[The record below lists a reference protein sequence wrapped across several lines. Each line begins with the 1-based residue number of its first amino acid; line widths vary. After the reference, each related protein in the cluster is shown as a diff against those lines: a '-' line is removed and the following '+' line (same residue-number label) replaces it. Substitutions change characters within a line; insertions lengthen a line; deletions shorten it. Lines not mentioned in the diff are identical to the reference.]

1 MTMNGMLRSFLLL
14 LISSSI
20 FFSCSV
26 QKKIAKDDQGLIN
39 NIKSHVSYL
48 ADDKLEGRRTGT
60 AGEQLAIKYIS
71 NEFEKA
77 GLEPKGSN
85 GYYQAFPVYDG
96 KQVNA
101 TSFFSINDHP
111 LILNTEFFPLI
122 FSDNQQMNALPAI
135 SLHEY
140 AMPWFVDLAD
150 VLTEN
155 KENPHFDLT
164 EYLKTKINQYISKGA
179 SALILYSTSLMD
191 DKLTFDGKDKTPPV
205 SIPVI
210 YISKE
215 AAKKYLSDKHASIDI
230 HFKIEIGEKN
240 RTGNNVV
247 GFIDNGSA
255 TTIILGAHFD
265 HLGYGEDGNSMFR
278 TGEKLIHNGADDNAS
293 GTAALIELSK
303 ALKKSKNRNHNYL
316 FIAFSG
322 EELGLFGSKYF
333 VENPTIDLSSVNCM
347 INMDMVGR
355 MNDSTKRITI
365 GGIGTSPTWG
375 TVVNI
380 NQQTPFK
387 IKVDSSGTG
396 PSDHATFYRKNIPV
410 LFFFTGL
417 HTDYHKP
424 TDDFE
429 KINYEGEK
437 NIIKFIETVINNL
450 DKEKNKLVFT
460 PTREVQTSTTARFSV
475 SMGIMPDY
483 TFSGNGVKV
492 DGVTVGRAAQKAG
505 IQVGDIVIQL
515 GNHIISSMEAY
526 MQTLGKFKK
535 GDKTQVKF
543 KRGETLM
550 ETAIEF

>member
-1 MTMNGMLRSFLLL
+1 MNGMLRSFLLL

-20 FFSCSV
+20 FYSCSV
-26 QKKIAKDDQGLIN
+26 QKKIAKDDRGLVN
-39 NIKSHVSYL
+39 NIKSHISYL

-77 GLEPKGSN
+77 GLEPKGTN
-85 GYYQAFPVYDG
+85 RFYQTFPVYDG
-96 KQVNA
+96 KQINT

-111 LILNTEFFPLI
+111 LTLNTEFFPLI

-164 EYLKTKINQYISKGA
+164 DYVKTKINQYISKGA
-179 SALILYSTSLMD
+179 TALILYNTSSID
-191 DKLTFDGKDKTPPV
+191 DRLSFDGKDKTPPV

-210 YISKE
+210 YITKE

-247 GFIDNGSA
+247 GYIDNGAA

-303 ALKKSKNRNHNYL
+303 ALKKSKNRNHNFL

-322 EELGLFGSKYF
+322 EELGLYGSKYF
-333 VENPTIDLSSVNCM
+333 VENPTIDLSSITCM

-355 MNDSTKRITI
+355 MNDSTKTITI

-380 NQQTPFK
+380 NQQIPFK

-417 HTDYHKP
+417 HADYHKP
-424 TDDFE
+424 TDDFD

-437 NIIKFIETVINNL
+437 NIIKFIETVVDNL

-492 DGVTVGRAAQKAG
+492 DGVTEGRAAQKAG

-515 GNHIISSMEAY
+515 GDHIISSMEAY

-535 GDKTQVKF
+535 GDKTHVKI
-543 KRGETLM
+543 KRGEKLM
-550 ETAIEF
+550 EAAIEF

>member
-1 MTMNGMLRSFLLL
+1 MIGMLRSFLLL

-26 QKKIAKDDQGLIN
+26 QKKIAKDDQGLVN

-60 AGEQLAIKYIS
+60 VGEQLAMKYIS
-71 NEFEKA
+71 NEFENA
-77 GLEPKGSN
+77 GLEPKGTN
-85 GYYQAFPVYDG
+85 GFYQPFPVYDG
-96 KQVNA
+96 KQINA

-111 LILNTEFFPLI
+111 LTLNTEFFPLI
-122 FSDNQQMNALPAI
+122 FSDNEQMNALPAI

-164 EYLKTKINQYISKGA
+164 DYLKTKINQYISKGA
-179 SALILYSTSLMD
+179 SALMLYNTSSMD
-191 DKLTFDGKDKTPPV
+191 DKLTFDGKDKTPPF

-210 YISKE
+210 YITKE
-215 AAKKYLSDKHASIDI
+215 AAKKHLIDKHASIDI

-247 GFIDNGSA
+247 GFIDNGAAS
-255 TTIILGAHFD
+255 TIIVGAHFD

-278 TGEKLIHNGADDNAS
+278 SGEKLIHNGADDNAS

-303 ALKKSKNRNHNYL
+303 SLKKSKSINHNYL

-333 VENPTIDLSSVNCM
+333 VENPTVELSAVTCM

-355 MNDSTKRITI
+355 MNDSTQTITI

-424 TDDFE
+424 TDDFD
-429 KINYEGEK
+429 KLNYEGEK
-437 NIIKFIETVINNL
+437 NIIKFIETVIANL

-492 DGVTVGRAAQKAG
+492 DGVTAGRAAQKAG
-505 IQVGDIVIQL
+505 IQVGDIVTQL
-515 GNHIISSMEAY
+515 GDHIISSMEAY

-535 GDKTQVKF
+535 GDKTYVKF
-543 KRGETLM
+543 KRGEKL
-550 ETAIEF
+550 IEAVVEF

>member
-1 MTMNGMLRSFLLL
+1 MNGMLRSFLLL

-20 FFSCSV
+20 FYSCSV
-26 QKKIAKDDQGLIN
+26 QKKIAKDDRGLVN
-39 NIKSHVSYL
+39 NIKSHISYL

-60 AGEQLAIKYIS
+60 AGEQLAIKYIG

-77 GLEPKGSN
+77 GLEPKGTN
-85 GYYQAFPVYDG
+85 RFYQTFPVYDG
-96 KQVNA
+96 KQINT

-111 LILNTEFFPLI
+111 LTLNTEFFPLI

-164 EYLKTKINQYISKGA
+164 DYVKTKINQYISKGA
-179 SALILYSTSLMD
+179 TALILYNTSSID
-191 DKLTFDGKDKTPPV
+191 DRLSFDGKDKTPPV

-210 YISKE
+210 YITKE

-247 GFIDNGSA
+247 GYIDNGAA

-303 ALKKSKNRNHNYL
+303 ALKKSKNRNHNFL

-322 EELGLFGSKYF
+322 EELGLYGSKYF
-333 VENPTIDLSSVNCM
+333 VENPTIDLSSITCM

-355 MNDSTKRITI
+355 MNDSTKTITI

-380 NQQTPFK
+380 NQQIPFK

-417 HTDYHKP
+417 HADYHKP
-424 TDDFE
+424 TDDFD

-437 NIIKFIETVINNL
+437 NIIKFIETVVDNL

-492 DGVTVGRAAQKAG
+492 DGVTEGRAAQKAG

-515 GNHIISSMEAY
+515 GDHIISSMEAY

-535 GDKTQVKF
+535 GDKTHVKI
-543 KRGETLM
+543 KRGEKLM
-550 ETAIEF
+550 EAAIEF